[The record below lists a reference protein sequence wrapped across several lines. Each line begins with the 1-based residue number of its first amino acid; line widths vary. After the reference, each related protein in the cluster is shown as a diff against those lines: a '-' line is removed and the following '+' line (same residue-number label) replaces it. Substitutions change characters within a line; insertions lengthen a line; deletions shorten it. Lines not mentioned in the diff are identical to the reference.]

1 MIECPCTLKVTLNQL
16 VLVLLD
22 AMAKMEQWLNLHN
35 QLPNPNM
42 EETQSELKGG

>member
-1 MIECPCTLKVTLNQL
+1 MKKVGNLIGKL
-16 VLVLLD
+16 ELLG

-42 EETQSELKGG
+42 GEIQSELKDG